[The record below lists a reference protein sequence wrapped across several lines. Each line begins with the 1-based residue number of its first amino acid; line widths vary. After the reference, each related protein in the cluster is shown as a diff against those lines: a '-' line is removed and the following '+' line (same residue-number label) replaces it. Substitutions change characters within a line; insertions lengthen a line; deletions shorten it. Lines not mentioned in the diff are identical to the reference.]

1 MHTLD
6 SNRLTQLVKD
16 IKELALSLGLEYLSN
31 HSSRHRFF
39 SEIEKLT
46 SYVENEVKI
55 NCMSLNGAINI
66 LNKELDFLKEQR
78 FRIVSGR
85 AIQYAKMEKIKID
98 RGMNIA
104 LKQVGFIGGG
114 TQVVAGYGVCAASL
128 GFACAAFGSPLI
140 AHGLNNVY
148 ENGHYLLFRK
158 DKVGFARGAYRYV
171 AGKLGFSDKDADYA
185 YYGVDLALSAYG
197 MGRNVLREDSF
208 RLFKHINNDFIV
220 GWREMGKVPLLT
232 EISVDGA
239 TSYGIYKMSQ
249 EGK

>member
-1 MHTLD
+1 MNTLD
-6 SNRLTQLVKD
+6 EKRLTQLTKE

-31 HSSRHRFF
+31 SLSRRRFF
-39 SEIEKLT
+39 SELEHVIA
-46 SYVENEVKI
+46 VVVNEVKI
-55 NCMSLNGAINI
+55 NCLSLNGAINI
-66 LNKELDFLKEQR
+66 LSNELNSLREQQ

-85 AIQYAKMEKIKID
+85 AVQYAKMEKTKID
-98 RGMNIA
+98 RGVNIA

-128 GFACAAFGSPLI
+128 GLACAAFGSPLI

-148 ENGHYLLFRK
+148 ENGYYLLFRK
-158 DKVGFARGAYRYV
+158 DQVGFSRLAYRYV
-171 AGKLGFSDKDADYA
+171 AGKLGYNDKDADYA

-197 MGRNVLREDSF
+197 MGRSVLREDSF
-208 RLFKHINNDFIV
+208 RLFKHINEDFIV

-232 EISVDGA
+232 EISVDASTG
-239 TSYGIYKMSQ
+239 YGIYKMSQ